1 VTGSL
6 TRLSTKLVVDQLVGS
21 AVVSVS
27 ERKADMAMVAVP
39 EREAMDRVTALGT
52 RTVKCPGLCSVG
64 TTTIEKYDN
73 EGNDEDVKGGGGRAG
88 EVDVCVCHV
97 HQASPGSDFVNG
109 QAGPVMDPNCDHRNP

>member
-1 VTGSL
+1 
-6 TRLSTKLVVDQLVGS
+6 
-21 AVVSVS
+21 
-27 ERKADMAMVAVP
+27 MVAVP

-88 EVDVCVCHV
+88 EVDVCVCV
-97 HQASPGSDFVNG
+97 MFIKPPQGPILLTAKRGQSWTPTATTGTRKGTASFLCTG
-109 QAGPVMDPNCDHRNP
+109 